1 VFFHSSIRFFLNK
14 EKKVN
19 FKAFMRQILFREK
32 KKIYISTKTRKN
44 FKKKS
49 KEKKKKNYYYILEI

>member
-1 VFFHSSIRFFLNK
+1 MFFHSSIRFFLNK

-32 KKIYISTKTRKN
+32 KKIYIYENEKE

-49 KEKKKKNYYYILEI
+49 KEKKNYYYILEI

>member
-32 KKIYISTKTRKN
+32 KKIYIYENEKE

-49 KEKKKKNYYYILEI
+49 KEKKNYYYILEI